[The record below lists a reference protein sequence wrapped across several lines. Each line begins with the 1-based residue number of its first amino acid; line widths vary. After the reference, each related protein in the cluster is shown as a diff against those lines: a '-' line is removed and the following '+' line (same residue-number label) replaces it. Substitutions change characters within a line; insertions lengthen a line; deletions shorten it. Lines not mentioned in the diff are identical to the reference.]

1 MGFLKDVL
9 KGEIVGRFLKIMLA
23 DRHVGSK
30 RGMPIHRL
38 LNEDAVALVI
48 ASIPTRPALS
58 TNDSRAPFLFAVH
71 DHDSLAL
78 YRRDLFERV
87 VLAKFNVQSGR
98 RPVR

>member
-1 MGFLKDVL
+1 
-9 KGEIVGRFLKIMLA
+9 MLA

-58 TNDSRAPFLFAVH
+58 KMTPAPFLFALH

>member
-1 MGFLKDVL
+1 
-9 KGEIVGRFLKIMLA
+9 MLA

-58 TNDSRAPFLFAVH
+58 TNDSRPFLFALH

-87 VLAKFNVQSGR
+87 VLAKFNVQIGR

>member
-1 MGFLKDVL
+1 MWSSTQNVIRHQAICGDTHICAIVGLLKDVL
-9 KGEIVGRFLKIMLA
+9 KGEIVGRFAQIMLA

-58 TNDSRAPFLFAVH
+58 TNDSRPLFI
-71 DHDSLAL
+71 
-78 YRRDLFERV
+78 
-87 VLAKFNVQSGR
+87 
-98 RPVR
+98 RPNNIP